1 MAVKLALLKSGEQV
15 ITDAKELL
23 VDDKVCGYYFIKPH
37 KVRLNRPIVL
47 TEDDEVN
54 PDSVEV
60 TLSPWILITN
70 DEKMAVATDWVVTM
84 VDPIES
90 LEKMY
95 EPYLSDD
102 QSVETTE
109 STDGSNN

>member
-1 MAVKLALLKSGEQV
+1 MAIKLALLKSGEQV
-15 ITDAKELL
+15 ITDAKEILIE
-23 VDDKVCGYYFIKPH
+23 DKVCGFYFFKPH

-70 DEKMAVATDWVVTM
+70 DEKMAVPTSYVVTM
-84 VDPIES
+84 VDPIDDVKQMY
-90 LEKMY
+90 LEKTNG
-95 EPYLSDD
+95 
-102 QSVETTE
+102 ETDKNSGTNE
-109 STDGSNN
+109 

>member
-1 MAVKLALLKSGEQV
+1 MAIKLALLKSGEQV

-47 TEDDEVN
+47 TEDAEVN

-60 TLSPWILITN
+60 TLSPWILISK
-70 DEKMAVATDWVVTM
+70 DEEMGVAADWVVTM
-84 VDPIES
+84 VEPIDDVKQMY
-90 LEKMY
+90 LEKTNG
-95 EPYLSDD
+95 EIDKNSGTN
-102 QSVETTE
+102 E
-109 STDGSNN
+109 

>member
-1 MAVKLALLKSGEQV
+1 MAIKLTLLKSGEQV

-60 TLSPWILITN
+60 TLSSWILISK
-70 DEKMAVATDWVVTM
+70 DEEMGVAADWVVTM
-84 VDPIES
+84 VEPIDDVKQMY
-90 LEKMY
+90 LEKT
-95 EPYLSDD
+95 SG
-102 QSVETTE
+102 ETDKD
-109 STDGSNN
+109 SSSN

>member
-1 MAVKLALLKSGEQV
+1 MAIKLALLKSGEQV
-15 ITDAKELL
+15 ITDAKEILIEN
-23 VDDKVCGYYFIKPH
+23 KVCGFYFFKPH

-84 VDPIES
+84 VDPIDDVKQMY
-90 LEKMY
+90 LEKTNG
-95 EPYLSDD
+95 
-102 QSVETTE
+102 ETDKNSGTNE
-109 STDGSNN
+109 

>member
-1 MAVKLALLKSGEQV
+1 MAIKLALLKSGEQV

-23 VDDKVCGYYFIKPH
+23 VDDKVCGNYFINPH

-60 TLSPWILITN
+60 TLSPWILISK
-70 DEKMAVATDWVVTM
+70 DEEMAVAADWVVTM
-84 VDPIES
+84 VEPIDDVKQMY
-90 LEKMY
+90 LEKTRG
-95 EPYLSDD
+95 
-102 QSVETTE
+102 ETDKD
-109 STDGSNN
+109 SSSN

>member
-1 MAVKLALLKSGEQV
+1 MAIKLALLKSGEQV

-60 TLSPWILITN
+60 TLSPWILITE

-84 VDPIES
+84 VEPIDDVKQMY
-90 LEKMY
+90 LEKING
-95 EPYLSDD
+95 EDS
-102 QSVETTE
+102 QNS
-109 STDGSNN
+109 STNK

>member
-1 MAVKLALLKSGEQV
+1 MAIKLALLKSGEQV
-15 ITDAKELL
+15 ITDAKEILIEN
-23 VDDKVCGYYFIKPH
+23 KVCRFYFFKPH

-84 VDPIES
+84 VDPIDDVKQMY
-90 LEKMY
+90 LEKTNG
-95 EPYLSDD
+95 
-102 QSVETTE
+102 ETDKNSGTNE
-109 STDGSNN
+109 

>member
-1 MAVKLALLKSGEQV
+1 MAIKLALLKSGEQV

-47 TEDDEVN
+47 TEDGEVN

-60 TLSPWILITN
+60 TLSPWILISK
-70 DEKMAVATDWVVTM
+70 DEEMGVAADWVVTM
-84 VDPIES
+84 VEPIDDVKQMY
-90 LEKMY
+90 LEKTNG
-95 EPYLSDD
+95 
-102 QSVETTE
+102 ETDKNSGTNE
-109 STDGSNN
+109 